1 MKKILSVL
9 MVIMLGIGMTACG
22 TQKPVAVVNGVEIT
36 ADDFRKTVA
45 TYKESISKMYGA
57 ELWNQEVKDGVKYK
71 DEMKKAILQQMIQE
85 QVIYQEA
92 KKKKLEAKPEEVDKQ
107 FKQLKESISKD
118 KEYEK
123 FLKDNNID
131 DEFLK
136 AQLAK
141 DISIQNYKTNF
152 DKNTKISEEEMKKYY
167 EENKNNYID
176 DEVKASHIL
185 ISTVDSKTN
194 KPVSEAKK
202 KEAKKKAEEVLKKAK
217 SGEDFAKLAK
227 EYSDDKGSAENGGD
241 LGFFSKGEMVPE
253 FEKAAF
259 SMDKDEISDLV
270 ESQFG
275 YHIIKVTDKKYKEYT
290 FDEVKDN
297 IKQNLLYKKYT
308 EEVNRLTKEAK
319 IEKNEKEALKINV

>member
-1 MKKILSVL
+1 

-308 EEVNRLTKEAK
+308 EEVNKLTKEAK

>member
-9 MVIMLGIGMTACG
+9 MVIMLGVGMTACG
-22 TQKPVAVVNGVEIT
+22 TQKPVAVVNGVEIS
-36 ADDFRKTVA
+36 ADDFKKTVA
-45 TYKESISKMYGA
+45 TYKESISKMYGD

-92 KKKKLEAKPEEVDKQ
+92 KKKKLEAKTEEVDKQ

-136 AQLAK
+136 SQLSK

-185 ISTVDSKTN
+185 ISTLDPKTN

-202 KEAKKKAEEVLKKAK
+202 KEAKKKAEEVLEKAK

-241 LGFFSKGEMVPE
+241 LGFFSRGEMVPE

-290 FDEVKDN
+290 FDEVKNN

-308 EEVNRLTKEAK
+308 EEVNKLTKEAK

>member
-1 MKKILSVL
+1 
-9 MVIMLGIGMTACG
+9 MTACG
-22 TQKPVAVVNGVEIT
+22 TKKPVAVVNGVEIS

-45 TYKESISKMYGA
+45 TYKESISKMYGD
-57 ELWNQEVKDGVKYK
+57 ELWNQEVKGGVKYK

-92 KKKKLEAKPEEVDKQ
+92 KKEKLEAKSEEVDKQ

-123 FLKDNNID
+123 FLKDNDID

-185 ISTVDSKTN
+185 ISTVDPKTN

-202 KEAKKKAEEVLKKAK
+202 KEAKEKAEEVLKKAK

-308 EEVNRLTKEAK
+308 EQVDKLTKEAK

>member
-22 TQKPVAVVNGVEIT
+22 TQKPVAVVNGVEIS
-36 ADDFRKTVA
+36 ADDFKKTVA
-45 TYKESISKMYGA
+45 TYKESISKMYGD

-85 QVIYQEA
+85 QVIYQDA
-92 KKKKLEAKPEEVDKQ
+92 KKKNLEAKTQEVDKQ

-131 DEFLK
+131 DKFLK
-136 AQLAK
+136 SQLSK
-141 DISIQNYKTNF
+141 DISIQKYKTDF
-152 DKNTKISEEEMKKYY
+152 DKNTKISEAEMKKYY

-185 ISTVDSKTN
+185 ISTIDPKTN
-194 KPVSEAKK
+194 KPVSQAKK
-202 KEAKKKAEEVLKKAK
+202 KEAKKKAEEVLEKAK

-227 EYSDDKGSAENGGD
+227 EYSDDKGSGENGGD
-241 LGFFSKGEMVPE
+241 LGFFSRGEMVPE

-259 SMDKDEISDLV
+259 SMNKDEISDLV

-290 FDEVKDN
+290 FNEVKNN

-308 EEVNRLTKEAK
+308 EEINKLTKDAK

>member
-308 EEVNRLTKEAK
+308 EEVNKLTKEAK

>member
-141 DISIQNYKTNF
+141 DISIQNYKNNF

-308 EEVNRLTKEAK
+308 EEVNKLTKEAK